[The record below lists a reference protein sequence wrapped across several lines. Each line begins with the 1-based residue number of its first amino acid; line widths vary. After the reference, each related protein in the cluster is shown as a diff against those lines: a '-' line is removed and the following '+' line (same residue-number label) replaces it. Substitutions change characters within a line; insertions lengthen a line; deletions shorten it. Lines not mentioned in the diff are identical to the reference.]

1 MREEG
6 ATSRTLAHSPKE
18 SIIPREQVV
27 TPVSTS
33 YLQAAMEEIAS
44 PVGSVTE
51 RLEHDSE
58 SLTFSPADSLVHE
71 DAATRFEMLQQAFPN
86 LQVPATEGEGPSQAR
101 VPSTGTSLPTQ
112 LVHGLP
118 EEGTRFHSITDFAR
132 KMEGRQETSRRN
144 MKERV
149 QRIGDSVDRLT
160 SVVEEVRSSSNTT
173 NSLLER
179 LITVHSEISA
189 SIQVNNNIQA
199 RMDVAMEQNTAL
211 HYQMNQSMAQMH
223 MQQQQQTM
231 HLQMLTMHVM
241 NISEEL
247 RLRRAQGNVSVP
259 LSDWNISRLVP
270 PTPQQR
276 MSSVLHTPMLEVRRP
291 ESARRRL
298 LQEDPEE
305 EIINPVSSEGKKV
318 ISIKKR
324 RSYNRL
330 LT

>member
-1 MREEG
+1 MEARPVEEIREEG
-6 ATSRTLAHSPKE
+6 GTSITLAHSPDE
-18 SIIPREQVV
+18 SIIPRELVV
-27 TPVSTS
+27 TPISTFYS
-33 YLQAAMEEIAS
+33 QAAMEEIAS

-51 RLEHDSE
+51 RLHDSE

-71 DAATRFEMLQQAFPN
+71 DAATRFDMLQQAFPN
-86 LQVPATEGEGPSQAR
+86 LQVPTTEGEGPSQAR

-118 EEGTRFHSITDFAR
+118 EQGTRFHSITDFAR

-144 MKERV
+144 MEDRV

-160 SVVEEVRSSSNTT
+160 SVVEEVRSSRNTT

-199 RMDVAMEQNTAL
+199 RMAVAMEQNTAVY
-211 HYQMNQSMAQMH
+211 YQMNQSISQMH
-223 MQQQQQTM
+223 MQQQQQQTM
-231 HLQMLTMHVM
+231 HLQMLSMHVM

-247 RLRRAQGNVSVP
+247 RVRRTQGNVSVP
-259 LSDWNISRLVP
+259 LPDWNISGFVP

-276 MSSVLHTPMLEVRRP
+276 TSSALHTPVVEVRRP

-305 EIINPVSSEGKKV
+305 EIINPVSSEEEG
-318 ISIKKR
+318 
-324 RSYNRL
+324 
-330 LT
+330 

>member
-1 MREEG
+1 
-6 ATSRTLAHSPKE
+6 
-18 SIIPREQVV
+18 
-27 TPVSTS
+27 
-33 YLQAAMEEIAS
+33 MEEIAS

-51 RLEHDSE
+51 QLQHDSE

-71 DAATRFEMLQQAFPN
+71 YAATRFEMLQQAFPN
-86 LQVPATEGEGPSQAR
+86 LQVPTTEGEGPSQAR
-101 VPSTGTSLPTQ
+101 VPSTGTSLLTQ

-118 EEGTRFHSITDFAR
+118 EERTRFHSITDFAT

-144 MKERV
+144 MEDRV

-160 SVVEEVRSSSNTT
+160 SVVEEIRSSRNTST
-173 NSLLER
+173 SLLER

-189 SIQVNNNIQA
+189 SIQVNNTIQA
-199 RMDVAMEQNTAL
+199 RMAVAMEQNTAL

-223 MQQQQQTM
+223 MQQQTM

-259 LSDWNISRLVP
+259 LPDWNISGLVP

-276 MSSVLHTPMLEVRRP
+276 TSSVLHTPVLEVRRP

-298 LQEDPEE
+298 LEEDLEE
-305 EIINPVSSEGKKV
+305 ELINPMSEEEG
-318 ISIKKR
+318 
-324 RSYNRL
+324 
-330 LT
+330 